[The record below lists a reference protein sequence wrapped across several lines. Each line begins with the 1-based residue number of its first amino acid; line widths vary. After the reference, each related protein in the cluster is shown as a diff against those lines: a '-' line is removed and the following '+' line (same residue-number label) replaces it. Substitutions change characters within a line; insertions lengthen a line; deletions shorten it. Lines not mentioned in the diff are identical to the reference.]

1 MKLTFFSKVGLL
13 MVEPSLAHCC
23 LSFSELFKS
32 PSCIRTTAE
41 VRGPLIA
48 GLTSSKVIVH
58 RNAAL

>member
-1 MKLTFFSKVGLL
+1 

-23 LSFSELFKS
+23 LSFLELFKS